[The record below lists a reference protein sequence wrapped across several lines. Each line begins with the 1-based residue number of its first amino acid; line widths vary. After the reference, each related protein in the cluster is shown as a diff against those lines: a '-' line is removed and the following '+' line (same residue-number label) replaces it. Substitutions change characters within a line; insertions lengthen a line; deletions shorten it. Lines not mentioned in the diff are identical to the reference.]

1 MKPNWKR
8 HGTSAGPMRNRAM
21 IDTHAPALVI
31 AFWDGVSLG
40 TNHTIAHARKK
51 GVKVHVVTCV

>member
-1 MKPNWKR
+1 
-8 HGTSAGPMRNRAM
+8 MRNRAM